1 MPRLIRRFFR
11 GIGNLIAYLFNKG
24 IKLKYVL
31 ALLVIFVGGA
41 VAMTYTK
48 MLNNVGG
55 KNDYNEA
62 MRYVELKKICEE
74 NYIDTVDSASMTD
87 SSSAAIVSG
96 LGDKWSYYMTPDEYD
111 TYQLYSANSY
121 DDIGIS
127 MIKNEDGGGFQ
138 IISVTPNTPSFDGGL
153 ATGMIITAIEGTDVT
168 DAGIDDVRTLIRSN
182 LDKKF
187 TITVNGK
194 EDHLIDCSITYSSAV
209 SYRLEKTE
217 AGYIQ
222 IKNFEAGSGQD
233 AVNAI
238 EDLLSQKAVALCIDI
253 RNNPGGLPG
262 EITTLLDYLL
272 PNGELFSIVDK
283 AGHKESVRSDAMS
296 LQLPMVVLVNTSTFA
311 EAEVFA
317 AVLQEYQWA
326 EIMGEPT
333 TGMTRMQQTFEFE
346 DGSAVRLSTKSY
358 LTPNG
363 NDICLSKG
371 IIPSTIIY
379 NEDPNSVGT
388 TDGTLGTSGNVAST
402 SDDTQLLAALKY
414 LS

>member
-1 MPRLIRRFFR
+1 
-11 GIGNLIAYLFNKG
+11 
-24 IKLKYVL
+24 
-31 ALLVIFVGGA
+31 
-41 VAMTYTK
+41 
-48 MLNNVGG
+48 
-55 KNDYNEA
+55 
-62 MRYVELKKICEE
+62 MRYIELKKICVE

-138 IISVTPNTPSFDGGL
+138 IVSVTPNTPSFEGGL
-153 ATGMIITAIEGTDVT
+153 SAGMIITAIQGTDVT
-168 DAGIDDVRTLIRSN
+168 DADIDDVRTLIRSN
-182 LDKKF
+182 LDKEF

-194 EDHLIDCSITYSSAV
+194 EDHQIDCASTYSSAV

-253 RNNPGGLPG
+253 RNNAGGLSG
-262 EITTLLDYLL
+262 EIATLLDYLI

-283 AGHKESVRSDAMS
+283 AGHKETVRSDAMS
-296 LQLPMVVLVNTSTFA
+296 LQLPMVVLVNSATYA

-333 TGMTRMQQTFEFE
+333 TGMTRMQETFEFE

-358 LTPNG
+358 VTANG

-371 IIPSTIIY
+371 VIPGTIIY

-402 SDDTQLLAALKY
+402 SDDTQLLAAQKY

>member
-1 MPRLIRRFFR
+1 MPRFIKRLLR
-11 GIGNLIAYLFNKG
+11 NLGAVISYLFNRG

-31 ALLVIFVGGA
+31 ALLIIFAGGA

-55 KNDYNEA
+55 KTDYDEA
-62 MRYVELKKICEE
+62 MRYIELKKICVE

-87 SSSAAIVSG
+87 SSSAAIVSD

-138 IISVTPNTPSFDGGL
+138 IVSVTPNTPSFEGGL
-153 ATGMIITAIEGTDVT
+153 SAGMIITAIQGTDVT
-168 DAGIDDVRTLIRSN
+168 DADIDDVRTLIRSN
-182 LDKKF
+182 LDKEF

-194 EDHLIDCSITYSSAV
+194 EDHQIDCASTYSSAV

-253 RNNPGGLPG
+253 RNNAGGLSG
-262 EITTLLDYLL
+262 EIATLLDYLI

-283 AGHKESVRSDAMS
+283 AGHKETVRSDAMS
-296 LQLPMVVLVNTSTFA
+296 LQLPMVVLVNSATYA

-333 TGMTRMQQTFEFE
+333 TGMTRMQETFEFE

-358 LTPNG
+358 VTANG

-371 IIPSTIIY
+371 VIPGTIIY

>member
-1 MPRLIRRFFR
+1 MGRLLKRILR
-11 GIGNLIAYLFNKG
+11 GIGNVLSFIFNQG

-31 ALLVIFVGGA
+31 ALLLIFVGGA
-41 VAMTYTK
+41 VALTYTK
-48 MLNNVGG
+48 MLDRVGG
-55 KNDYNEA
+55 KTDYSEA
-62 MRYVELKKICEE
+62 MRYIELKNICEE
-74 NYIDTVDSASMTD
+74 KYIDEVDRASMTD

-111 TYQLYSANSY
+111 TYQLYNANDY
-121 DDIGIS
+121 TDIGIS
-127 MIKNEDGGGFQ
+127 MIKNEEGGGFY
-138 IISVTPNTPSFDGGL
+138 IVSVTPNTPSFEGGL
-153 ATGMIITAIEGTDVT
+153 ASGMIITAIAGQDVT
-168 DAGIDDVRTLIRSN
+168 NMDIDGVRKLIRSN
-182 LDKKF
+182 LDKEF
-187 TITVNGK
+187 IITVNGK
-194 EDHLIDCSITYSSAV
+194 EDHSINCASTYSSAV

-233 AVNAI
+233 AINAI
-238 EDLLSQKAVALCIDI
+238 EDLLSQKAVALCIDV
-253 RNNPGGLPG
+253 RNNPGGLPE
-262 EITTLLDYLL
+262 EITKLLDYLI

-283 AGHKESVRSDAMS
+283 QGHKESIRSDAMS
-296 LQLPMVVLVNTSTFA
+296 LSLPMVVLINSGTYA

-326 EIMGEPT
+326 ELMGEPT
-333 TGMTRMQQTFEFE
+333 TGMTRMQETFEFE

-363 NDICLSKG
+363 VDICLSNG
-371 IIPSTIIY
+371 IIPGTIIY